1 MAKGQETDDDMA
13 RDHQEA
19 WERTIQMLDI
29 TDIKNKTILDFGCN
43 QGGFL
48 RKLYDAT
55 PFKEGVGIDLA
66 RLSLEKAEA
75 YKGNRPLTYF

>member
-13 RDHQEA
+13 QDHQEA
-19 WERTIQMLDI
+19 WERTIQMIDI

-48 RKLYDAT
+48 RKLYDAH
-55 PFKEGVGIDLA
+55 
-66 RLSLEKAEA
+66 RLKRALVSI
-75 YKGNRPLTYF
+75 

>member
-1 MAKGQETDDDMA
+1 MAKEQETDDDMA

-43 QGGFL
+43 QGGFC
-48 RKLYDAT
+48 
-55 PFKEGVGIDLA
+55 
-66 RLSLEKAEA
+66 
-75 YKGNRPLTYF
+75 GNYTMQHLLKRALVSI

>member
-1 MAKGQETDDDMA
+1 MAKEQETDDDMA

-43 QGGFL
+43 QEDF
-48 RKLYDAT
+48 
-55 PFKEGVGIDLA
+55 
-66 RLSLEKAEA
+66 AEIIRC
-75 YKGNRPLTYF
+75 NTF